1 MMMKKMDT
9 THIKEMTNQI
19 IGYENFKQEEIMKK
33 NKLQKIAFVLTG
45 ISFLS
50 IGTITVNALTDNA
63 ITDAVKEIM
72 PISVITNNQEE
83 KKNATCK
90 KLDNGHISCIIDEEV
105 IEGEDQ
111 TTIQH
116 GAKYE
121 IESELPEGIDM
132 GMPEIIIEYNEE

>member
-1 MMMKKMDT
+1 
-9 THIKEMTNQI
+9 
-19 IGYENFKQEEIMKK
+19 MKK
-33 NKLQKIAFVLTG
+33 NKLQKIAFVVTG
-45 ISFLS
+45 VSFLS
-50 IGTITVNALTDNA
+50 VGTITVNALTDNA

-105 IEGEDQ
+105 TEGEDQ

-116 GAKYE
+116 GVKYE
-121 IESELPEGIDM
+121 IESEFSEGIDM

>member
-1 MMMKKMDT
+1 MKKMDT

-33 NKLQKIAFVLTG
+33 NKLQKIAFVVTG
-45 ISFLS
+45 VSFLS
-50 IGTITVNALTDNA
+50 VGTITVNALTDNA

-90 KLDNGHISCIIDEEV
+90 KLDNSHISCIIDEEV
-105 IEGEDQ
+105 TEGEDQ

-116 GAKYE
+116 GVKYE
-121 IESELPEGIDM
+121 IESEFSEGIDM

>member
-1 MMMKKMDT
+1 MMKKMDT

-33 NKLQKIAFVLTG
+33 NKLQKIAFVVTG
-45 ISFLS
+45 VSFLS
-50 IGTITVNALTDNA
+50 VGTITVNALTDNA

-90 KLDNGHISCIIDEEV
+90 KLDNSHISCIIDEEV
-105 IEGEDQ
+105 TEGEDQ

-116 GAKYE
+116 GVKYE
-121 IESELPEGIDM
+121 IESEFSEGIDM